1 MNPSRFQASPSAV
14 KLISL
19 FTWFYYG
26 GWDAKSIFMAHS
38 VYGLLAETIGKVP
51 NQLAARYKESGGW
64 QDLTW
69 SEIGEKV
76 HQVASKLIELGVQA
90 DDRVV
95 ILSKTRIEWVLAD
108 LGILAAGA
116 CTVPIYHSNIAKD
129 AAYICTN
136 SGAKLAI
143 VEDAEQAAKL
153 TGFKTLLITEIFS
166 QDLKLEEIKQRTNKA
181 LESHLATIIY
191 TSGTTG
197 EPKGACLTHDCLLYE
212 AQAIEK
218 IGLLSSQDI
227 QLLFLPLA
235 HVFAKV
241 MEIAWLKT
249 AHVLCFAESIEK
261 AVDNMKEIRP
271 TFMAA
276 VPRVYEKVHA
286 KILLKA
292 RSGGYLK
299 KLISIWALA
308 QQKKPSGLK
317 WLIAQKLVFAKI
329 GASLHET
336 FGGRLRFFVSGGAP
350 LNPEIAQFFQYANVT
365 ILEGY
370 GLTETTAATCVNLP
384 NQNRIG
390 TVGKPLPGTELQ
402 IAEDG
407 EILVRGRGVFSGYWD
422 RPEQTREVLSE
433 DGWFKTGDIGVIESG
448 GFLRITDRKKDIIV
462 TAGGKKIAPQ
472 KLENALKS
480 KTSLI
485 AQVLV
490 YGDQKSYL
498 VALVTLDEQALKEF
512 AKRNKIKGSYAQLT
526 QNKVIT
532 QKIHQAL
539 ERMNKNLASF
549 EQIKKFRILD
559 HDFTV
564 GDQLTPTLK
573 VKRIYCTQKYA
584 ADLGSLY
591 S

>member
-1 MNPSRFQASPSAV
+1 
-14 KLISL
+14 
-19 FTWFYYG
+19 
-26 GWDAKSIFMAHS
+26 MAHS
-38 VYGLLAETIGKVP
+38 VYGLLAETIQKFP
-51 NQLAARYKESGGW
+51 DQLAARYKEAGQW

-69 SEIGEKV
+69 AQVGQKV
-76 HQVASKLIELGVQA
+76 HQVATRLIELGIEP

-95 ILSKTRIEWVLAD
+95 ILSKTRLEWALAD

-129 AAYICTN
+129 AAYIFAN
-136 SGAKLAI
+136 SGASLAI

-153 TGFKTLLITEIFS
+153 PGVRTLLITEIFS
-166 QDLKLEEIKQRTNKA
+166 KSINLSEIEKRTA
-181 LESHLATIIY
+181 RLLESHLATIIY

-197 EPKGACLTHDCLLYE
+197 EPKGACLTHDNLLYE

-218 IGLLSSQDI
+218 IGLLSNQDT

-241 MEIAWLKT
+241 VVIAWLKT

-261 AVDNMKEIRP
+261 AVDNMKEVQP

-286 KILLKA
+286 RILSKA
-292 RSGGYLK
+292 RSGGRLK
-299 KLISIWALA
+299 KIISNWALA
-308 QQKKPSGLK
+308 QQKRPKGLK
-317 WLIAQKLVFAKI
+317 WLIAQKLVFNKI
-329 GASLHET
+329 GAGLKET

-350 LNPEIAQFFQYANVT
+350 LNPEIGLFFQHAGVI
-365 ILEGY
+365 ILEGW

-407 EILVRGRGVFSGYWD
+407 EIWVRGRGVFQGYWKK
-422 RPEQTREVLSE
+422 PEQTRETLSD
-433 DGWFKTGDIGVIESG
+433 DGWFKTGDIGVIEPG

-490 YGDQKSYL
+490 YGDQRQYL
-498 VALVTLDEQALKEF
+498 VALVTLDEIALKEF
-512 AKRNKIKGSYAQLT
+512 AKRKKLKGSYAQLT
-526 QNKVIT
+526 QNQLIMR
-532 QKIHQAL
+532 KIQQAING
-539 ERMNKNLASF
+539 MNQSLASF
-549 EQIKKFRILD
+549 EQLKKFRILD

-573 VKRIYCTQKYA
+573 VKRSYCAQKYRGEL
-584 ADLGSLY
+584 DSLY
-591 S
+591 TVGM

>member
-1 MNPSRFQASPSAV
+1 
-14 KLISL
+14 
-19 FTWFYYG
+19 
-26 GWDAKSIFMAHS
+26 MAHS
-38 VYGLLAETIGKVP
+38 VCGLLAETINKYP
-51 NQLAARYKESGGW
+51 DQLAARYKESGQW

-69 SEIGEKV
+69 SELGLKV
-76 HQVASKLIELGVQA
+76 QQVASRLIELGVAQ

-95 ILSKTRIEWVLAD
+95 IMSKTRLEWVLAD
-108 LGILAAGA
+108 LGILSVGA

-129 AAYICTN
+129 AAYIYENC
-136 SGAKLAI
+136 GASLAI

-153 TGFKTLLITEIFS
+153 PGVKTLLITEIFS
-166 QDLKLEEIKQRTNKA
+166 EKINQIEIDKRTSGA

-197 EPKGACLTHDCLLYE
+197 EPKGACLTHDNLLYE

-218 IGLLSSQDI
+218 VGLLSSQDT
-227 QLLFLPLA
+227 QLIFLPFA

-241 MEIAWLKT
+241 MMIAWLKT

-261 AVDNMKEIRP
+261 AVDNMKETKP
-271 TFMAA
+271 TLMAA
-276 VPRVYEKVHA
+276 VPRVYEKVHGR
-286 KILLKA
+286 ILSKA
-292 RSGGYLK
+292 RSGGRLK
-299 KLISIWALA
+299 KIISNWALA

-317 WLIAQKLVFAKI
+317 WLIAQKLVFKKI
-329 GASLHET
+329 NLSLNET
-336 FGGRLRFFVSGGAP
+336 FGGRLRFFISGGAP
-350 LNPEIAQFFQYANVT
+350 LNPEIALFFHHAGVS
-365 ILEGY
+365 ILEGW

-384 NQNRIG
+384 AQNRIG

-402 IAEDG
+402 IAGDG
-407 EILVRGRGVFSGYWD
+407 EILVRGRGVFTGYWK
-422 RPEQTREVLSE
+422 RPEQTAEALSE

-480 KTSLI
+480 TTSLI

-490 YGDQKSYL
+490 YGDEKPYL
-498 VALVTLDEQALKEF
+498 VALITLDEVALKEL
-512 AKRNKIKGSYAQLT
+512 ARRKKLKGTYAELT
-526 QNKVIT
+526 QNPVIR
-532 QKIHQAL
+532 QKIKSAV
-539 ERMNKNLASF
+539 ESMNQNLPSF
-549 EQIKKFRILD
+549 EQLKKSKILD

-573 VKRIYCTQKYA
+573 VKRAYCADKYA
-584 ADLGSLY
+584 AELRLLY
-591 S
+591 PS